1 VEVEME
7 IQANQEYELFRL
19 AIVERDEIAWTTLH
33 TRYRALLIT
42 WACRCGAWT
51 HTSEAAADL
60 ADQAFGRAWA
70 ALTPDRFDAFST
82 IGQLLSYLRACVT
95 TTVIDNA
102 RAQAS
107 AERALPASRASTAV
121 TPEQIVLAD
130 LGRRELWHTVIEL
143 ATNSAERIVLLETFA
158 WDFPPRAIQAR
169 HPRVFPD
176 VASVYRA
183 KRNVL
188 GRLRHNQELRHLYDA
203 PMSA

>member
-1 VEVEME
+1 ME
-7 IQANQEYELFRL
+7 QQANQEYEIFRR
-19 AIVERDEIAWTTLH
+19 AIVDRDETAWTTLH

-51 HTSEAAADL
+51 CTSEAAADI

-70 ALTPDRFDAFST
+70 ALTPDRFAAFSSV
-82 IGQLLSYLRACVT
+82 GQLLSYLRACVT

-107 AERALPASRASTAV
+107 TERPLPLSRASTAV

-130 LGRRELWHTVIEL
+130 LGRNELWQMVIEM
-143 ATNSAERIVLLETFA
+143 ATTSAERIVLVETFA
-158 WDFPPRAIQAR
+158 WDLPPRVIQAR
-169 HPRVFPD
+169 HPRVFAD
-176 VASVYRA
+176 VAAVYRA

-188 GRLRHNQELRHLYDA
+188 ARLRHNQELRHLYDTPVLA
-203 PMSA
+203 